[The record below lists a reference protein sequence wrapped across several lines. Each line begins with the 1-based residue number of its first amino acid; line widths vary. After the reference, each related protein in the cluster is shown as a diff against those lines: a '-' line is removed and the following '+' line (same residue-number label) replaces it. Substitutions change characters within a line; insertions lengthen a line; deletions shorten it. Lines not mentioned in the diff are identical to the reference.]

1 MAPPTPDDHPRFLSS
16 AVGWL
21 FCAFALIA
29 AFFVVAEHR
38 AHLGFLLPYVPLALL
53 GLCIVLHSYMH
64 GRVHG
69 HRSIGDGTH
78 GRHDHSH
85 DEVSSS
91 RDKRNANRPE

>member
-1 MAPPTPDDHPRFLSS
+1 MTTPTPDDRPRFFGS
-16 AVGWL
+16 AVGWF

-29 AFFVVAEHR
+29 AFFLITEHR

>member
-1 MAPPTPDDHPRFLSS
+1 MTTPTPDDRPRFFGS
-16 AVGWL
+16 AVGWF

-29 AFFVVAEHR
+29 AFFLITEHR
-38 AHLGFLLPYVPLALL
+38 AHLGFLLPYVPLSLL

-69 HRSIGDGTH
+69 QQSIGDGTH

-85 DEVSSS
+85 DEDSNSL
-91 RDKRNANRPE
+91 DKRNINRPE